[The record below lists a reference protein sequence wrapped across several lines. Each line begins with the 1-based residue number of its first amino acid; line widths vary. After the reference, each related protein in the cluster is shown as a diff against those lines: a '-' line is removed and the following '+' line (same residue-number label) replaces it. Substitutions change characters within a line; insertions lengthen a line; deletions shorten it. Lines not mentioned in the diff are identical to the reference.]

1 MLLSFQIVTIVSQLL
16 QDFPLTL
23 LSYQCCYWI
32 DLSNWHNQYDAANVM
47 FFLAQQHLELTIEE
61 IPASRRIGSVIC
73 LTDTLKASLVA
84 EARAWKVAFGRALNG
99 KASADME
106 EIFTF
111 IEDMQKRLAR
121 PIKDLDDVRA
131 AMAALE
137 EIRANEIKID
147 MTITPVEESFM
158 LLNKFE
164 LHFHDGNAEKV
175 DSLSYSWKNLHA
187 QVMPLKQDWLQSVVP
202 NLLYFQYH

>member
-1 MLLSFQIVTIVSQLL
+1 M
-16 QDFPLTL
+16 
-23 LSYQCCYWI
+23 
-32 DLSNWHNQYDAANVM
+32 
-47 FFLAQQHLELTIEE
+47 ELTIEE

-73 LTDTLKASLVA
+73 LTEKLKGSLIA
-84 EARAWKVAFGRALNG
+84 ETRAWKVAFGKALNA
-99 KASADME
+99 KASTDMD
-106 EIFTF
+106 EILVF

-137 EIRANEIKID
+137 EIRANEIRID
-147 MTITPVEESFM
+147 MTIGPVEESFM

-175 DSLSYSWKNLHA
+175 DGLSYSWKNLHA
-187 QVMPLKQDWLQSVVP
+187 QVLKIFCKYSRIRSRS
-202 NLLYFQYH
+202 